1 MMPHVK
7 KTLLICLV
15 VELVGAVFVSAGAC
29 LLRRGERD
37 ARRAWRE
44 NPTVETR
51 TALDAEKAI
60 TWRHRGILGA
70 VLFGGMAVVTVP
82 AVLLLS
88 GPRSLRDDTQ
98 TPNAA

>member
-7 KTLLICLV
+7 KTLLICLA
-15 VELVGAVFVSAGAC
+15 VELVGAAFVSAGAC

-44 NPTVETR
+44 NPTAETR
-51 TALDAEKAI
+51 AALDAERAI
-60 TWRHRGILGA
+60 TWRHRGVLTG
-70 VLFGGMAVVTVP
+70 VLFGGMALITVP

-88 GPRSLRDDTQ
+88 RPRSLRDDTH